1 MTKKNMNALDLLQ
14 DFDERIKKRR
24 KVR

>member
-1 MTKKNMNALDLLQ
+1 VTEKDMNAFDLLQ
-14 DFDERIKKRR
+14 DFDERIKRRR